1 MVPEA
6 ASKTAAG
13 SRDGRVSGDAGDH
26 RAGGRGHSRVERDHA
41 ASDAPCDVARA
52 SGHSPARS
60 RDAAPMDGADNFSGR
75 PGSKRIGE
83 RFEWQA
89 RRFLEGERLAFV
101 ASNLVVRGGE
111 LDLVMR
117 ERDGTLVFV
126 EVRARRHGRH
136 GGALASVG
144 LHKRRRI
151 VQAACVIWARLG
163 GACACRFDVVG
174 FEAGRLV
181 WLRDA
186 FRADDV

>member
-1 MVPEA
+1 M
-6 ASKTAAG
+6 AAG
-13 SRDGRVSGDAGDH
+13 PRDGQASGEAGD
-26 RAGGRGHSRVERDHA
+26 RQGRVRGHPRVERDHA
-41 ASDAPCDVARA
+41 AGGAPCGVARA
-52 SGHSPARS
+52 PGHAPARS
-60 RDAAPMDGADNFSGR
+60 RNAAREGRADNFSGR

-83 RFEWQA
+83 RFERQA

-101 ASNLVVRGGE
+101 ASNVVVRGGE

-163 GACACRFDVVG
+163 GTCACRFDVVG

>member
-1 MVPEA
+1 MVTGA
-6 ASKTAAG
+6 
-13 SRDGRVSGDAGDH
+13 RDAQARDETGDH
-26 RAGGRGHSRVERDHA
+26 RVRARGHPRVERDHVAGNATGDA
-41 ASDAPCDVARA
+41 AHP
-52 SGHSPARS
+52 PARS
-60 RDAAPMDGADNFSGR
+60 RDAARIGSADNFSGR

-89 RRFLEGERLAFV
+89 RRFLEGEHLAFV

-174 FEAGRLV
+174 FEAGRLI